1 MNIYVGNLP
10 YTTQESDITEMF
22 QQYGEVYSV
31 KLIKDFDTGKLKGFG
46 FVEMEQNGGNEAING
61 LNDKEFGDRKIIVN
75 EAKQRKERDSR
86 GGGGGNRYNGGN
98 NSKRRY

>member
-10 YTTQESDITEMF
+10 YTTEESEITEMF
-22 QQYGEVYSV
+22 EQYGEVYSV

-75 EAKQRKERDSR
+75 EAKQRKERDNR
-86 GGGGGNRYNGGN
+86 GGGGNRYNSGN
-98 NSKRRY
+98 SSKRRY